1 MAKFSAVLARAA
13 GRGEPMNTAGETPQG
28 QQMRLTDSG
37 FWSGLLGGPSGVSV
51 STHTALQLSVVWACV
66 KRVSETIG
74 TLPLTLYRQE
84 GRKPVPASDLLLYEI
99 LKHTPNADTTSV
111 QFWEAVVGSIL
122 LRGNAFIRK
131 RYVGKQIA
139 ALYLLLPDQ
148 VQIKRLDDGSL
159 QYTYRGLNG
168 RAEVIDK
175 RDMMHIAG
183 FSLDGQIGL
192 SAIQYGARTIGQAA
206 SANEAADGT
215 FANGLHKTVAFKVDR
230 ILKPDQR
237 AEFKNYI
244 GEQSGAL
251 RAGRPLVFEQGVT
264 AETIGLD
271 PVDAQLLESRSYSV
285 EEICRFF
292 GVPPILIGHSDKQ
305 SSWPTSTE
313 AQKDLFLM
321 LALRP
326 ILKRIEESIRKHLLE
341 PSERRFFY
349 ARFNLEGLLRA
360 DSEGRSKYYSTLAQ
374 NGVMT
379 RNEIRE
385 LEDMAP
391 MAGGDELTVQ
401 VNLTRLQD
409 LGKHEGNNNEPP
421 ESA

>member
-1 MAKFSAVLARAA
+1 MAKLSDTLVRAA
-13 GRGEPMNTAGETPQG
+13 KSPGVFQASGGWTGRPLK
-28 QQMRLTDSG
+28 LTDGG
-37 FWSGLLGGPSGVSV
+37 FWSDFFGGGGGSSV
-51 STHTALQLSVVWACV
+51 STTTALQLSVVWACV
-66 KRVSETIG
+66 RRVSETIA

-84 GRKPVPASDLLLYEI
+84 GRKPMPAVDTLLYEI
-99 LKHTPNADTTSV
+99 LKHTPNADTTAV
-111 QFWEAVVGSIL
+111 QFWEAVVASIL
-122 LRGNAFIRK
+122 LRGNAYIRK
-131 RYVGKQIA
+131 RYVGGKVA
-139 ALYLLLPDQ
+139 AIYLLQPDNVQ
-148 VQIKRLDDGSL
+148 VKKLNDGSL
-159 QYTYRGLNG
+159 QYIYRGPKGNVEEIG
-168 RAEVIDK
+168 K

-192 SAIQYGARTIGQAA
+192 SAIQYGARTFSQAI
-206 SANEAADGT
+206 SANDAADGT

-230 ILKPDQR
+230 ILKPEQR
-237 AEFKNYI
+237 EEFREYVKTV
-244 GEQSGAL
+244 SGAL
-251 RAGRPLVFEQGVT
+251 NAGRSPVLEQGVS
-264 AETIGLD
+264 AETIGID
-271 PVDAQLLESRSYSV
+271 PADAQLLESRSYSV

-326 ILKRIEESIRKHLLE
+326 ILKRIEESIRKHLIE
-341 PSERRFFY
+341 PPERRFFY

-360 DSEGRSKYYSTLAQ
+360 DSAGRSEYYSKLAQ

-391 MAGGDELTVQ
+391 MSGGDDLTVQ
-401 VNLTRLQD
+401 LNLTRLQD
-409 LGKHEGNNNEPP
+409 LGTTGGKQP
-421 ESA
+421 